1 MLVSQANDEGTH
13 PVNTFTITAT
23 DPDADPEVAGE
34 RGTVATV
41 HGTRGEALARGCM
54 AILDGWTDVQ
64 VESTFRVWHL
74 KDVA

>member
-1 MLVSQANDEGTH
+1 MS
-13 PVNTFTITAT
+13 TFTITAT
-23 DPDADPEVAGE
+23 DPDAEPEVAGE
-34 RGTVATV
+34 RGTVATM
-41 HGTRGEALARGCM
+41 HGVTRGEALARGCE